1 MRVAG
6 HCNIAKIY
14 LFLGVDFFTKKNL
27 RKIVVAYLGRLRA
40 IADIFCEWQAACNVA
55 KCAKQVRSA
64 NEISVR
70 RRETMSKTRESAKS
84 ITVTLKE
91 VIVLSNGKIR
101 LSLEYSSGT
110 VFNSDLVLIPRK
122 DRSYFWEGVID
133 IEREDALRIDSIV
146 LAEQEMLRK
155 NFLENLAAE
164 RIKTEDILDKI
175 AEEKKIEKLLV
186 LEVEGKLYRRNDKGQ
201 FEKI

>member
-1 MRVAG
+1 
-6 HCNIAKIY
+6 
-14 LFLGVDFFTKKNL
+14 
-27 RKIVVAYLGRLRA
+27 
-40 IADIFCEWQAACNVA
+40 
-55 KCAKQVRSA
+55 
-64 NEISVR
+64 
-70 RRETMSKTRESAKS
+70 MSKTRESAKS